1 MHEDLDA
8 SYLGMDTN
16 RIFFNMAQIRPTL
29 PKYLTTFQS
38 EGRIAFTRDEAVE
51 ALKITP
57 AAFLKAAARL
67 QKQRVLFNLRQG
79 FYVVVPPQF
88 LSWEAPPPA
97 WYIDALM
104 RHEGRPYYVGLLKA
118 AELHGATHHAVMEFQ
133 VVTDRQLP
141 RIRAGRS
148 WITFHFRKDLK
159 SVHDGVV
166 ERKTDTGTMKVS
178 SPELTALDLL
188 RYIHVAGGVDA
199 VATVLADLGG
209 KLDGGKLA
217 AMAVHFDR
225 ACAQRLGYLLDR
237 LGHGERAQALHKH
250 VSKTEPVQWVA
261 LEPPN
266 RGERGPTPK
275 PLERNVRWRLSV
287 QRHPEVD
294 E

>member
-1 MHEDLDA
+1 MALEAPTTL
-8 SYLGMDTN
+8 TN
-16 RIFFNMAQIRPTL
+16 
-29 PKYLTTFQS
+29 YLTTLQA
-38 EGRIAFTRDEAVE
+38 EGRISFTRADAIATLGLTE
-51 ALKITP
+51 

-67 QKQRVLFNLRQG
+67 QKRKMLLNPRQG
-79 FYVVVPPQF
+79 FYVAVPPQY
-88 LSWEAPPPA
+88 LSWEAPPPS

-141 RIRAGRS
+141 KVRAGRS

-159 SVHDGVV
+159 AVQDGVV
-166 ERKTDTGTMKVS
+166 DRKTDTGTMKVS

-209 KLDGGKLA
+209 KIEGAKLA
-217 AMAVHFDR
+217 AMAPHFDR
-225 ACAQRLGYLLDR
+225 ACVQRLGYLLDR
-237 LGHGERAQALHKH
+237 LGHGERAQALHEQLSAK
-250 VSKTEPVQWVA
+250 KTVPWVA
-261 LEPPN
+261 LEPTKRQAGAPAP
-266 RGERGPTPK
+266 EPV
-275 PLERNVRWRLSV
+275 ERNERWRVLV

>member
-1 MHEDLDA
+1 MEQLA
-8 SYLGMDTN
+8 RSRLATY
-16 RIFFNMAQIRPTL
+16 MAGLQA
-29 PKYLTTFQS
+29 
-38 EGRIAFTRDEAVE
+38 EGRIAFTRAEAIE
-51 ALKITP
+51 ALGITTP
-57 AAFLKAAARL
+57 AFLKAAARL
-67 QKQRVLFNLRQG
+67 QKRRMLFNPRQG
-79 FYVVVPPQF
+79 FYVAVPAQF

-133 VVTDRQLP
+133 VLTDRQLP

-148 WITFHFRKDLK
+148 WITFQFRKDLK
-159 SVHDGVV
+159 AVRDGVV

-178 SPELTALDLL
+178 TPELTALDLL

-209 KLDGGKLA
+209 KIDGAKLA
-217 AMAVHFDR
+217 AMAAHFDR

-237 LGHGERAQALHKH
+237 LGHTDRAQALHNTVFAK
-250 VSKTEPVQWVA
+250 EPVKWVA
-261 LEPPN
+261 LEPPK
-266 RGERGPTPK
+266 RGAEASASK
-275 PLERNVRWRLSV
+275 PVERNEHWRVTV
-287 QRHPEVD
+287 QRQPEVD